1 MTGGRLSRGWAL
13 TKQSYAVL
21 RADRSLAIFPVI
33 SVVTGLL
40 AAAILFAPGFVLY
53 SAGGHQEAFLI
64 VFGVLAAY
72 SLTFVS
78 IFFNVALASCAA
90 QALSGRPTTVGEGIA
105 AARARIGAVAAWAL
119 VQTTVGLILQ
129 VIQSALND
137 NILGQIF
144 SRLLAFAWGAATFF
158 VVPILALEGAGPR
171 EAFKRSVSVLRERWG
186 EGVVG
191 TAAVGGI
198 MILIG
203 MIPAAILAALGV
215 AVVGS
220 APAPG
225 IALFVLAG
233 LIFVAAAIAGT
244 TLSSIFRVAL
254 YQFAV
259 NGTATG
265 GFEPAQLQAAFAPK
279 KGRRRRLG

>member
-1 MTGGRLSRGWAL
+1 MTGGRWSRGWAL

-21 RADRSLAIFPVI
+21 RSDRSLALFPVI
-33 SVVTGLL
+33 SVVTGLI

-53 SAGGHQEAFLI
+53 STGGHQQAYLI
-64 VFGVLAAY
+64 VFGVLATY
-72 SLTFVS
+72 GLTFVS

-90 QALSGRPTTVGEGIA
+90 EALSGRQTSVSEGIA
-105 AARARIGAVAAWAL
+105 AARARLGAIAAWAL
-119 VQTTVGLILQ
+119 VQTTVGLTLRL
-129 VIQSALND
+129 IQGFLND

-158 VVPILALEGAGPR
+158 VVPVLALEGAGPR
-171 EAFKRSVSVLRERWG
+171 DAFKRSVSVLRERWG

-191 TAAVGGI
+191 TVAVGGI
-198 MILIG
+198 LILIG
-203 MIPAAILAALGV
+203 MIPVAIIAAGGFALI
-215 AVVGS
+215 GS
-220 APAPG
+220 APGPA
-225 IALFVLAG
+225 IALFVIAG
-233 LIFVAAAIAGT
+233 LILVVASIAGT

-259 NGTATG
+259 HGTATG

-279 KGRRRRLG
+279 KGRRRRR